1 MNRLSAISD
10 LRICNHSSLFVPSR
24 VHQANGLKPMTRVH
38 HRFFNCIFIP
48 RRLAIVYTFK
58 LIHRH
63 SIRLLLTVNSEAQKI
78 RRGSIL
84 FLCIHFG
91 CTHGCCRRYKVIL
104 RRYKVIL
111 RRYKVILRR
120 YKVILRRYKVILY
133 LGMYSLR
140 DKLGENMV
148 RSYTLSTYRSV
159 LSTKI

>member
-10 LRICNHSSLFVPSR
+10 LRICSHYSLFVPSR

-104 RRYKVIL
+104 RRYKVI
-111 RRYKVILRR
+111 R
-120 YKVILRRYKVILY
+120 Y

-159 LSTKI
+159 LLTKI